1 MQAQADRW
9 FSDHT
14 YCSFALAVPTT
25 TRHASRTATSA
36 PRPELPGEHHG
47 ISRGSEKL
55 PPSHPAPPPASS
67 PTCTSRATAGPPA
80 GPGPAPRSGRGAG
93 PPAQRSPLRHAR
105 LAFDQ
110 RSGQDYDEPME
121 PVSVYDAK
129 THLSRLL
136 DAVEAGEEVVITRN
150 GHPVARLVRA
160 LPTPRRRFG
169 TMPNVATVR
178 DDFDEPLS
186 IDALDFVSR

>member
-1 MQAQADRW
+1 MDGPQ
-9 FSDHT
+9 
-14 YCSFALAVPTT
+14 
-25 TRHASRTATSA
+25 
-36 PRPELPGEHHG
+36 
-47 ISRGSEKL
+47 RGL
-55 PPSHPAPPPASS
+55 
-67 PTCTSRATAGPPA
+67 
-80 GPGPAPRSGRGAG
+80 
-93 PPAQRSPLRHAR
+93 
-105 LAFDQ
+105 DQ
-110 RSGQDYDEPME
+110 RSGQDYDEGME

-150 GHPVARLVRA
+150 GRPVARLVRA

-186 IDALDFVSR
+186 IDDLDFVSR

>member
-1 MQAQADRW
+1 MDGPQ
-9 FSDHT
+9 
-14 YCSFALAVPTT
+14 
-25 TRHASRTATSA
+25 
-36 PRPELPGEHHG
+36 
-47 ISRGSEKL
+47 RGL
-55 PPSHPAPPPASS
+55 
-67 PTCTSRATAGPPA
+67 
-80 GPGPAPRSGRGAG
+80 
-93 PPAQRSPLRHAR
+93 
-105 LAFDQ
+105 DQ
-110 RSGQDYDEPME
+110 RSGQDYDEGME
-121 PVSVYDAK
+121 PVSVSVYDAK

-186 IDALDFVSR
+186 IDDLDFVSR

>member
-1 MQAQADRW
+1 MLIDG
-9 FSDHT
+9 
-14 YCSFALAVPTT
+14 
-25 TRHASRTATSA
+25 
-36 PRPELPGEHHG
+36 RP
-47 ISRGSEKL
+47 
-55 PPSHPAPPPASS
+55 
-67 PTCTSRATAGPPA
+67 
-80 GPGPAPRSGRGAG
+80 
-93 PPAQRSPLRHAR
+93 QRR
-105 LAFDQ
+105 LDQ
-110 RSGQDYDEPME
+110 RSGQDYDERME

-150 GHPVARLVRA
+150 GRPVARLVRA

-186 IDALDFVSR
+186 IDDLDFVSR